1 MVENIKVKKAIKFW
15 KNPFRFD
22 EVDENND
29 KDYEYCIRG
38 PKQIRLSGRNT
49 HFINSRGFP
58 YNYQSKD
65 FSSPNR
71 SWSDSNMS
79 KVVNQGPF
87 ASGSDKQ
94 DVINISNGDDDVL
107 EIGESK
113 PRVIARARRRPLAQ
127 RTYTEPEDDDDIQV
141 VKVQESTASR
151 SRRLGNTLIS
161 SKRDQTVRHRYF
173 IGDARSKYTTQP
185 LSTMQDKPRSTL
197 DEGTDINERSKYEA
211 LLQYFT
217 KVKLTSN
224 KSRTGIPKPSIAR
237 RCGAVPVRMFKP
249 TVEVV
254 DLTEGSQDS
263 PILEIDV
270 ETSGEKKPPMTA
282 STKDGEPVFT
292 PINTLDKML
301 KIHNIVYKDW
311 TSELLD
317 KWERLRKDQ
326 DAAIK
331 SHETSLSTC
340 SSASQHLVE
349 DTLAERLDKYAT
361 LSGAEVPEIVEEKL
375 PELTSAMQRE
385 IENALMPRPSTEVLV
400 RSFGLEIKRHD
411 MHTLAGL
418 NWLND
423 EIINFYMNLI
433 IERGKMD
440 NYPNVYAMNTF
451 FYPKLITSGY
461 ASLKR
466 WTRKVDIFS
475 QDLVIA
481 PIHMN
486 VHWCLAVMNMK
497 TKNITYYDSMG
508 APNNRCLNG
517 NPQQQNGSDCGV
529 FTCIYAEYLSRNA
542 ELSFSQKDMPYF
554 RQKMVYEILKSKLL
568 L

>member
-15 KNPFRFD
+15 KNTFRFD

-49 HFINSRGFP
+49 HFLNSRGFP
-58 YNYQSKD
+58 HNYQSKD
-65 FSSPNR
+65 LSSPNR

-127 RTYTEPEDDDDIQV
+127 RTYTEPEDDDDDIQV

-151 SRRLGNTLIS
+151 SRRLGSKTYYSPLRLSLVLDSEPFSKGSLKKNTLIS

-340 SSASQHLVE
+340 SSASQQLVE

-385 IENALMPRPSTEVLV
+385 IENALMPRPSTEILVLIV
-400 RSFGLEIKRHD
+400 WFGD
-411 MHTLAGL
+411 
-418 NWLND
+418 
-423 EIINFYMNLI
+423 
-433 IERGKMD
+433 
-440 NYPNVYAMNTF
+440 
-451 FYPKLITSGY
+451 
-461 ASLKR
+461 
-466 WTRKVDIFS
+466 
-475 QDLVIA
+475 
-481 PIHMN
+481 
-486 VHWCLAVMNMK
+486 
-497 TKNITYYDSMG
+497 
-508 APNNRCLNG
+508 
-517 NPQQQNGSDCGV
+517 
-529 FTCIYAEYLSRNA
+529 
-542 ELSFSQKDMPYF
+542 
-554 RQKMVYEILKSKLL
+554 
-568 L
+568 

>member
-1 MVENIKVKKAIKFW
+1 MTSEAQKL
-15 KNPFRFD
+15 
-22 EVDENND
+22 
-29 KDYEYCIRG
+29 
-38 PKQIRLSGRNT
+38 Q
-49 HFINSRGFP
+49 
-58 YNYQSKD
+58 
-65 FSSPNR
+65 FSSMKLR
-71 SWSDSNMS
+71 A
-79 KVVNQGPF
+79 KRQ
-87 ASGSDKQ
+87 AALK
-94 DVINISNGDDDVL
+94 VL

-127 RTYTEPEDDDDIQV
+127 RTCTEPEEDDDDIQV

-151 SRRLGNTLIS
+151 SRRLGSKTYYSPLRLSLVLDSEPFSKGYRKKNTLIS

-173 IGDARSKYTTQP
+173 IGEARSTYATQP
-185 LSTMQDKPRSTL
+185 LSTMKDKPKSTL

-224 KSRTGIPKPSIAR
+224 KSRTGIPKTSIAR
-237 RCGAVPVRMFKP
+237 RCGVVPVRMFKP

-263 PILEIDV
+263 SILEIDV
-270 ETSGEKKPPMTA
+270 ETSGEKKPSTA
-282 STKDGEPVFT
+282 APTKDGEAGFT

-301 KIHNIVYKDW
+301 KMHNIVYKDW
-311 TSELLD
+311 TSELLN
-317 KWERLRKDQ
+317 KWDRLRKDQ

-331 SHETSLSTC
+331 SHETSLSTF

-349 DTLAERLDKYAT
+349 DTLAERLGKYAS

-375 PELTSAMQRE
+375 PELTSSMQRE

-423 EIINFYMNLI
+423 E
-433 IERGKMD
+433 
-440 NYPNVYAMNTF
+440 
-451 FYPKLITSGY
+451 
-461 ASLKR
+461 
-466 WTRKVDIFS
+466 VDIFS

-529 FTCIYAEYLSRNA
+529 FTCIYAEYLSRKA